1 VVETVESAMSTKT
14 SSPDVFIDE
23 PSTVDAPADPG
34 TDPALIGED
43 LAFESPEFGVGQF
56 FPHLD
61 APTDG

>member
-1 VVETVESAMSTKT
+1 MSTRT